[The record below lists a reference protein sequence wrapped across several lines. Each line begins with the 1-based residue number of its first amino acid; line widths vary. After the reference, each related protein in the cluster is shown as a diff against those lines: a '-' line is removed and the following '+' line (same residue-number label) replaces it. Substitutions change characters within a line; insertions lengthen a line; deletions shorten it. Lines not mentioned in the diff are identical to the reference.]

1 MFNLLMLIIYIIKAI
16 TILKAVDDNYLDTT
30 SRQTA
35 ARLITSSPTTS
46 GNKMSEKRD
55 KLTGDN
61 TTFRGG
67 NRRNVYV
74 YVIGGIIL
82 VAAGFTIGI
91 LIGIFTQKAA
101 FQGQQSSG
109 TTAPPPSYVKSI
121 CNAKVKPLLL
131 ISVDGFRWD
140 YHKRGFSPNLTAFG
154 KATESRGRLPTL
166 CVNQVYNY
174 NLASRGVRAD
184 YMQSCF
190 PTKTFPNHYSIVT
203 GLYPAHHGIVANT
216 FFDPQL
222 NDKFYIGAKN
232 STQSK
237 WWGGEPIWVTARK
250 NNLKAASYF
259 WVGSES
265 EIKGYRP
272 NYWYRYNG
280 SIPFMERVHQVFRWL
295 EMPESERPTMITLYF
310 DQPDYAGHVYG
321 PESSQVNEQIKR
333 IDDTL
338 GAIFMGLKK
347 RGLENCVNI
356 IVISDHGMRKTCCSR
371 MIYLDQFINITTNDI
386 INRGTFGGI
395 RVKGGNATE
404 IAEKLRCKSK
414 FWRVYKKEDMPVRFH
429 YDNNSRIPD
438 VIILPNENWL
448 VRPSYNPRY
457 TFCNGA
463 NHGWDNLDTDMRTI
477 FMAAGPG
484 FKKAKVIKPFKN
496 IELYNV
502 MAALLGVK
510 PAKNDGNM
518 GRLNSILTNP
528 VVVTDPNLGEAGKVC
543 RVPTDQMVFD
553 ERANC
558 SECVCPYC
566 KATIN
571 VPLFNKGLIM
581 TPKEELQSENRN
593 FPWGIPRFRKSMD
606 TCTLYQ
612 KHFITGYSNTYR
624 VPIFTGY
631 HLTDVE
637 TLRPLSRKD
646 CFRRDIRLNIATQ
659 ASNCSNYYRSG
670 YNRGHLAP
678 NGELSFDLE
687 AQGNSFLLSN
697 IAPQKYPFNAG
708 PWLDLEKLSR
718 DWAKIFGGVYIISG
732 SIVKADP
739 KTVWSDPSYWLKGE
753 IGGVVIPTHFYKI
766 IAKCRDSDQ
775 VLCNSSVIT
784 SSPCKGHLDVIAFVL
799 PHIDSFTPQCQVY
812 HSNLFHHVASVR
824 EIEKLTGLNF
834 FPNMPIQ
841 LQDMIESDSPTDL
854 WPTY

>member
-1 MFNLLMLIIYIIKAI
+1 
-16 TILKAVDDNYLDTT
+16 
-30 SRQTA
+30 
-35 ARLITSSPTTS
+35 
-46 GNKMSEKRD
+46 MSEKRD
-55 KLTGDN
+55 KLTGDD

-166 CVNQVYNY
+166 CVNQIYNY

-265 EIKGYRP
+265 EIK
-272 NYWYRYNG
+272 
-280 SIPFMERVHQVFRWL
+280 
-295 EMPESERPTMITLYF
+295 
-310 DQPDYAGHVYG
+310 
-321 PESSQVNEQIKR
+321 
-333 IDDTL
+333 
-338 GAIFMGLKK
+338 
-347 RGLENCVNI
+347 
-356 IVISDHGMRKTCCSR
+356 GMRKTCCSR

-678 NGELSFDLE
+678 NGGLSFDLE